1 MSANATEV
9 AAYRDLYYKEVD
21 ERDNPIMWLDLSN
34 TMGTI
39 EYKRGYPYIEWQQRV
54 LEGDDVMIFN
64 PQYMTLLEAQKKAIV
79 EDEYLGFSIKPID
92 FKNLLSNSQINY
104 QDKKRAILSLTEKD
118 NALTEKLIELLIHN
132 KRITIIGD
140 IAISFIQLYNEQNN
154 IKEATVITASPIN
167 KELESE
173 ILSKINTSNVKS
185 VNLTNIVDPNIIGG
199 FIIRFDGKEYNAS
212 VKQNLNNLKKELTN

>member
-1 MSANATEV
+1 MQSRAAIRYAKAMYDVANEENSVNEVYKDMSLIKE
-9 AAYRDLYYKEVD
+9 LYG
-21 ERDNPIMWLDLSN
+21 S
-34 TMGTI
+34 
-39 EYKRGYPYIEWQQRV
+39 
-54 LEGDDVMIFN
+54 
-64 PQYMTLLEAQKKAIV
+64 
-79 EDEYLGFSIKPID
+79 SID

-173 ILSKINTSNVKS
+173 ILSKINISN
-185 VNLTNIVDPNIIGG
+185 LFCP
-199 FIIRFDGKEYNAS
+199 
-212 VKQNLNNLKKELTN
+212 